1 MIAPGASSSP
11 CWASVAMGVGTP
23 TLGPS
28 HKGGSSQAGDE
39 RHSNL
44 IDGTRHHGSALYRGV
59 LRRHR
64 IPRAL
69 HQPGKHYPGHCSGL
83 QSP

>member
-11 CWASVAMGVGTP
+11 CSASVATSAGTP

-28 HKGGSSQAGDE
+28 HKGESSQAGDG

-44 IDGTRHHGSALYRGV
+44 TDGTRHQDSALYRGV

-69 HQPGKHYPGHCSGL
+69 HQSDGDDPGHCPGL

>member
-1 MIAPGASSSP
+1 MIAPGASLSP
-11 CWASVAMGVGTP
+11 CSASVAMGAGTP

-28 HKGGSSQAGDE
+28 HKGGSRQADDA
-39 RHSNL
+39 RHGKL
-44 IDGTRHHGSALYRGV
+44 TDGVRHQDSALYRGV
-59 LRRHR
+59 LRRLR

-69 HQPGKHYPGHCSGL
+69 HLPGEDDPEHSCQL